1 MTELDIGATI
11 RGLRAG
17 QECLNR
23 YKLVRLLGR
32 GGMGVVWL
40 AEDGELDR
48 NVALKF
54 LPDIVLHD
62 AAALDELKKETK
74 RSLQLTHHN
83 IVRIYDFVH
92 DSESACI
99 SMEYVDGSTLSA
111 LRVEQAGKVFDVAVL
126 SPWIRQACEALQYA
140 HENARIAH
148 RDIKP
153 ANLMLSGKGEL
164 KVADFGIARSLS
176 DSVSMLTLA
185 HGTSGTLAYMSPQQ
199 ITGERATHFDDIYS
213 MGATIYELLT
223 GKPPFYSGDITD
235 QIKSKV
241 PEAMSLRRASLEIV
255 TAHGIPLH
263 WEETIRSCL
272 AKVPSDRPQCGAE
285 IIERLGLVGAGSPTI
300 RPTAVLPPPMPVLP
314 GTVVPPLPPLSG
326 PSIAGSP
333 SSRNTSWLI
342 AGGALLI
349 AVASLAYAL
358 LSRHESISTER
369 SAAVQ
374 PPVSLSP
381 MPSAPAKLTE
391 NAPNVLPSPTAP
403 SVAELKTT
411 TVAVQS
417 PPIVTET
424 RPPIAPTIEP
434 TLPSSSSG
442 ALADEQ
448 YPETRNRLL
457 SQAEVRNWSDGK
469 LRYAINEL
477 YARGGYDFQN
487 PEIKAIFSRSAWYRQ
502 RYVAGR
508 SQEAAAAHLSRT
520 EYVNLELLQKIRDSR
535 R

>member
-1 MTELDIGATI
+1 
-11 RGLRAG
+11 
-17 QECLNR
+17 
-23 YKLVRLLGR
+23 
-32 GGMGVVWL
+32 
-40 AEDGELDR
+40 
-48 NVALKF
+48 
-54 LPDIVLHD
+54 
-62 AAALDELKKETK
+62 
-74 RSLQLTHHN
+74 
-83 IVRIYDFVH
+83 
-92 DSESACI
+92 
-99 SMEYVDGSTLSA
+99 
-111 LRVEQAGKVFDVAVL
+111 
-126 SPWIRQACEALQYA
+126 
-140 HENARIAH
+140 
-148 RDIKP
+148 
-153 ANLMLSGKGEL
+153 
-164 KVADFGIARSLS
+164 
-176 DSVSMLTLA
+176 
-185 HGTSGTLAYMSPQQ
+185 
-199 ITGERATHFDDIYS
+199 
-213 MGATIYELLT
+213 
-223 GKPPFYSGDITD
+223 
-235 QIKSKV
+235 
-241 PEAMSLRRASLEIV
+241 
-255 TAHGIPLH
+255 
-263 WEETIRSCL
+263 
-272 AKVPSDRPQCGAE
+272 
-285 IIERLGLVGAGSPTI
+285 
-300 RPTAVLPPPMPVLP
+300 
-314 GTVVPPLPPLSG
+314 
-326 PSIAGSP
+326 
-333 SSRNTSWLI
+333 
-342 AGGALLI
+342 
-349 AVASLAYAL
+349 
-358 LSRHESISTER
+358 
-369 SAAVQ
+369 
-374 PPVSLSP
+374 